1 MALSKKYAWWVERAR
16 LALVEEGGTDN
27 WQSPTT
33 AGMNIRILASAK
45 PPSFTIGNDEDT
57 TTSAFPPQFHK
68 ALAYW
73 VIAELYRDPRNLDL
87 EMAEYYRREYDKIV
101 KLAKHYGKR
110 GHAGFG
116 QIRGQQF

>member
-1 MALSKKYAWWVERAR
+1 MALTKKYAWWTERAR
-16 LALVEEGGTDN
+16 LALVEEGGTGG

-33 AGMNIRILASAK
+33 SDMTIRILASAK
-45 PPSFTIGNDEDT
+45 ATDFGVASDEDA

-68 ALAYW
+68 AIVYW

-87 EMAEYYRREYDKIV
+87 EMAEYYMKEYDKIV
-101 KLAKHYGKR
+101 KMAKHYGKR
-110 GHAGFG
+110 GNIGFG